1 MQIIYRYAY
10 VSGAHRF
17 FGCINMGVKK
27 YIYIQN
33 MVHQRATAFSQ
44 NRVMTV
50 VWSSRNRNQDG
61 TLGDRSVLKA

>member
-27 YIYIQN
+27 KYIQN